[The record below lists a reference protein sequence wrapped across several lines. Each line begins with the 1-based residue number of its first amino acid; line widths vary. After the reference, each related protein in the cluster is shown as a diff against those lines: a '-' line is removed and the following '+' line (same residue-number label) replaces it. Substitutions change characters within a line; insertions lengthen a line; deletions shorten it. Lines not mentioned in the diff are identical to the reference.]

1 MTSGLCDTHIYYEM
15 EYVEKVPQQYFEGI
29 RTMSAVIAL

>member
-1 MTSGLCDTHIYYEM
+1 MTPGLCDKHTYYEM
-15 EYVEKVPQQYFEGI
+15 EYVEKVPQQYFEGN